1 MTTGPA
7 SPITN
12 WRNTIRSS
20 SKHLL
25 RAAILATAVLLAAGC
40 AKRAPEG
47 GGSTTVPSNAGEIGS
62 QAPDFVLLDLNGK
75 SVRLADYKGKVV
87 VLNFW
92 ATWCGPCRSEIP
104 DLITLQSKYGSQ
116 GVVVLGLSLDA
127 EGAGVV
133 RPFADTHKMTYPQL
147 IANAGTAKMYGGIIG
162 IPTSFVVDRQG
173 RITKKFFG
181 VADLKAFEEA
191 VQPLLA
197 T

>member
-20 SKHLL
+20 RRALL
-25 RAAILATAVLLAAGC
+25 RGAILVSAVLLAFGC

-47 GGSTTVPSNAGEIGS
+47 GGSVPANAGEVGS
-62 QAPDFVLLDLNGK
+62 KAPDFELQDLNGK
-75 SVRLADYKGKVV
+75 TVRLADYKGKVV

-104 DLITLQSKYGSQ
+104 DLITLQSKFGPQ

-133 RPFADTHKMTYPQL
+133 GPFVDTHKMTYPQL
-147 IANAGTAKMYGGIIG
+147 LANAATAKMYGGIVG

-173 RITKKFFG
+173 RIAKKFFG
-181 VADLKAFEEA
+181 VADLKTFEEA